1 MMAAATEKSRAVNG
15 FAEGK
20 CTGDVRALLLDA
32 GGVLV
37 YPTYGSWL
45 KTKDYDHIMEKY
57 LRDIPPEKH
66 WHAVGLAAQKYND
79 AAQISTEEEEVCR
92 DRAFF
97 TLCYRETLGLPITDA
112 ELDALA
118 YGRGADPDRFSFY
131 EDALPALKY
140 FHERYKLALVSDTT
154 PLLITFFKK
163 YDALQYFDALSVS
176 YEHGVLK
183 PAPVMYTAA
192 LERLGERVDGLGVAL
207 DRRGVEDLGVAPE
220 EALFIDDLEKNLD
233 GAASF
238 GIRTVK
244 MERSFYGEE
253 RKRPGTGWKGPVVKT
268 LLGEESLEELL
279 EKTS

>member
-1 MMAAATEKSRAVNG
+1 MMI
-15 FAEGK
+15 
-20 CTGDVRALLLDA
+20 RALLLDA

-45 KTKDYDHIMEKY
+45 KTKDYDRIMEKY
-57 LRDIPPEKH
+57 LRGIPPEKH
-66 WHAVGLAAQKYND
+66 WQAVGLAAQKYND
-79 AAQISTEEEEVCR
+79 AALISSEEEEVCR

-97 TLCYRETLGLPITDA
+97 TLCYRETLGVPITDA
-112 ELDALA
+112 ELEALA

-140 FHERYKLALVSDTT
+140 FHERYKLALVSDTS

-192 LERLGERVDGLGVAL
+192 LEKLGERM
-207 DRRGVEDLGVAPE
+207 EDS
-220 EALFIDDLEKNLD
+220 LFIDDLEKNLD
-233 GAASF
+233 GAASL
-238 GIRTVK
+238 GIRTAR

-253 RKRPGTGWKGPVVKT
+253 RKRPGTGWKGPVVKA

-279 EKTS
+279 K

>member
-1 MMAAATEKSRAVNG
+1 MS
-15 FAEGK
+15 
-20 CTGDVRALLLDA
+20 VRALLLDA

-45 KTKDYDHIMEKY
+45 KTKDYDRIMEKY
-57 LRDIPPEKH
+57 LRDIPLEKH
-66 WHAVGLAAQKYND
+66 WQAVGLAAQKYND
-79 AAQISTEEEEVCR
+79 AARISTEEEEVCR

-118 YGRGADPDRFSFY
+118 YGRGADPDRFFFY

-140 FHERYKLALVSDTT
+140 FHERYKLALVSDTS

-192 LERLGERVDGLGVAL
+192 LERLKIASEGCKRQECASL
-207 DRRGVEDLGVAPE
+207 APE

-233 GAASF
+233 GAASL
-238 GIRTVK
+238 GIRTAR